1 MGFSNTLKS
10 QLISVSQRYGR
21 HLTLVAVVLFL
32 AFDFVALSLN
42 VWLSYRIESAAININ
57 LSGRQRMLSQRLVK
71 NLLMMENAYTDE
83 EAYSAALAELRETFR
98 RFDLTLDS
106 FHRGGRTLSADHN
119 IIEVAPLTN
128 ENATRIVQEALLE
141 WSPLRQKV
149 RQLIGREY
157 DQLLLQQ
164 AIDVAQRKNLIL
176 LDLMNKL
183 TVELEHETQAEAVSI
198 RFYQGLAFFL
208 AIINFTLAIVMYRL
222 RVRKANHSVDL
233 VDNIMNRVATGIMVA
248 DASGQII
255 RANRVMADMSGYAM
269 AELLGRKIKS
279 LLYEHEGEMYGVRNV
294 GDQYHCQVDISDVM
308 IGERTAKVYTVIDDS
323 QQKAEQQELTL
334 LAYHD
339 QLTDLPNRHLF
350 NDRLSVEMKHALR
363 RDEKIALLFIDLNG
377 FKGVNDRYGH
387 KFGDLLLGRVA
398 VRMKQTI
405 RDSDTVAR
413 LGGDEFTLLLTDVRS
428 QAMCKALVDKII
440 EAICKPYLI
449 QDVLVEVGAS
459 IGVACFPDDA
469 TTEQELLSLADK
481 AMYRSKATGE
491 SISTFASD
499 WLSHSRMTA
508 DKVDQN

>member
-1 MGFSNTLKS
+1 MGSIAAIKNQLTL
-10 QLISVSQRYGR
+10 ISQRYGR
-21 HLTLVAVVLFL
+21 TLTLMAVVLFL
-32 AFDFVALSLN
+32 TFDFVALSLN
-42 VWLSYRIESAAININ
+42 VWLSYRIEAAAININ

-71 NLLMMENAYTDE
+71 NLLMMENAYTNE
-83 EAYSAALAELRETFR
+83 EAYSTALDELRETFK

-106 FHRGGRTLSADHN
+106 FHRGGRTFSADHN
-119 IIEVAPLTN
+119 VIEVAPLTSD
-128 ENATRIVQEALLE
+128 TTTQIVQQALLE

-157 DQLLLQQ
+157 DHLLLQQ

-176 LDLMNKL
+176 LNLMNQL
-183 TVELEHETQAEAVSI
+183 TVELEHETQAEAMSI

-233 VDNIMNRVATGIMVA
+233 VDNIMNQVATGILVA
-248 DASGQII
+248 DESGKII
-255 RANRVMADMSGYAM
+255 RANKLVESMSDYAM
-269 AELLGRKIKS
+269 SELLGRKVDT
-279 LLYEHEGEMYGVRNV
+279 LWYEHEGEMYGVRKM
-294 GDQYHCQVDISDVM
+294 GDQYHCQVKVSEVM
-308 IGERTAKVYTVIDDS
+308 IGSRPATVYTIIDDS
-323 QQKAEQQELTL
+323 QQKAQQQELTL

-350 NDRLSVEMKHALR
+350 NDRLSLEMKHALR
-363 RDEKIALLFIDLNG
+363 RNEKIALLFIDLNG

-398 VRMKQTI
+398 VRMKQTV

-413 LGGDEFTLLLTDVRS
+413 LGGDEFTLLLTDIQS
-428 QAMCKALVDKII
+428 YAMCKSLVEKII
-440 EAICKPYLI
+440 DGICKPYLI
-449 QDVLVEVGAS
+449 QDVLVEIGAS

-469 TTEQELLSLADK
+469 TNEQELLSLADK

-491 SISTFASD
+491 SCITFASD
-499 WLSHSRMTA
+499 WLVH
-508 DKVDQN
+508 KPEKQQLDQN